1 MSLLI
6 VDLGSK
12 VTGQVTDRVFSGK
25 DNTVGH
31 LCPFV
36 STLFLNELTFDLDL
50 LHVYGSWP

>member
-50 LHVYGSWP
+50 LHVYGS